1 MTEIV
6 VTSSALILALL
17 ALRRLFR
24 QKISR
29 RVQYALWALV
39 LVRLLVPVSLPAAEF
54 SLVRAAAPAIR
65 EVENTVLY
73 LQPVQE
79 DIWTADGFYQNYSTS
94 ASQHRAAL
102 GAASTGGTR
111 TITDEN
117 NITHQI
123 RYDRQIRAGD
133 LLRPVWY
140 AGMAVMACWLAV
152 TNLRFW
158 RRLRRSRIPLELEGH
173 RVYLVEEGLISPCL
187 FGLFRPAIY
196 LTPAA
201 LETEER
207 TRHVIAHESTHAR
220 HLDPL
225 WALLR
230 GVCLTVYWFNPLVWW
245 AAAASRADCELA
257 CDEGA
262 LRRLGEDARLA
273 YGQTLLGLIPVQR
286 AGGSPLLTA
295 TTMTADKKRLTERI
309 TRIAENRRTRWTALG
324 ALAVLAIVV
333 CAVTFTGG
341 GSKKT
346 RLTAGELAWFNEY
359 FFAGS
364 QQESAAQRFLNA
376 QYDSP
381 EQIDLSGLFYFDS
394 SLSGT
399 AVSEEEKEA
408 LRQEGVKDPSEAEE
422 LVKISAARMDEV
434 LRQYTGLGLEDM
446 EGVERVRS
454 LTCLPAYDACYFTRY
469 VYDQPIPGR
478 TMRAGDRQGDLVR
491 LYYTY
496 DESSFY
502 ETWYCVTL
510 EDRGDN
516 QYWFVSNQA
525 CREEIPAIPTVYP
538 DTPGPVTVIPL
549 DRAAPCR
556 APEAEPV
563 QRLEV
568 MHIITGGALQERRIA
583 ICSGTDGSDYLARY
597 DQDEMPSMAT
607 CFARIPDGANT
618 TLVPFYN
625 LFGCEEGVSIS
636 YRVQE
641 DNYGTTYTDYYAMD
655 GDGNLTPLLRA
666 RGRGQLIDLDGDGDY
681 ELASSDGWRYADLF
695 FQRGE
700 TVYYADL
707 SELLPKS
714 WPEAGYMEFG
724 RWDRNRRCLPLW
736 GGVVLPGHEDLST
749 GQATAFRDL
758 YFDGE
763 NLVVYKS
770 ERAPALD
777 LPAYVDEAASAIAQ
791 DRMAWFQK
799 NTGVTGGDGS
809 PVGEPAEWDAWRIT
823 QAKKVNSASFGD
835 LPEGLEVEVYDFAY
849 ELHTTTPEKVI
860 LAGGTYLDED
870 GWVGGFY
877 EEERY
882 LVFWRNPATGA
893 FQRLESE
900 IAPDRDPDPGSAFF
914 RAGLLWT
921 LVRGRAMELADLSA
935 EDLFDKLQDAP
946 MDVLEDLAS
955 YSAAE
960 RDAALE
966 KLMTHP
972 KIAAYLTE
980 MAGWDTSWFSDS
992 ALETW
997 ELLRKMPLG

>member
-54 SLVRAAAPAIR
+54 SVLSAAGPVLSELDGTA
-65 EVENTVLY
+65 LY
-73 LQPVQE
+73 LEPMQE
-79 DIWTADGFYQNYSTS
+79 RAGAVEGDSGRRVTASPYRYAAMGPPSEDNT
-94 ASQHRAAL
+94 RAY
-102 GAASTGGTR
+102 
-111 TITDEN
+111 TDDN
-117 NITHQI
+117 WVTHEI
-123 RYDRQIRAGD
+123 AYARQIDLAG

-158 RRLRRSRIPLELEGH
+158 RRLRRTRIPLELEGR

-187 FGLFRPAIY
+187 FGLLRPAIY

-510 EDRGDN
+510 EDQGDN

-556 APEAEPV
+556 APEADPV

-641 DNYGTTYTDYYAMD
+641 DN
-655 GDGNLTPLLRA
+655 
-666 RGRGQLIDLDGDGDY
+666 
-681 ELASSDGWRYADLF
+681 
-695 FQRGE
+695 
-700 TVYYADL
+700 
-707 SELLPKS
+707 
-714 WPEAGYMEFG
+714 
-724 RWDRNRRCLPLW
+724 
-736 GGVVLPGHEDLST
+736 
-749 GQATAFRDL
+749 
-758 YFDGE
+758 
-763 NLVVYKS
+763 
-770 ERAPALD
+770 
-777 LPAYVDEAASAIAQ
+777 
-791 DRMAWFQK
+791 
-799 NTGVTGGDGS
+799 
-809 PVGEPAEWDAWRIT
+809 
-823 QAKKVNSASFGD
+823 
-835 LPEGLEVEVYDFAY
+835 
-849 ELHTTTPEKVI
+849 
-860 LAGGTYLDED
+860 
-870 GWVGGFY
+870 
-877 EEERY
+877 
-882 LVFWRNPATGA
+882 
-893 FQRLESE
+893 
-900 IAPDRDPDPGSAFF
+900 
-914 RAGLLWT
+914 
-921 LVRGRAMELADLSA
+921 
-935 EDLFDKLQDAP
+935 
-946 MDVLEDLAS
+946 
-955 YSAAE
+955 
-960 RDAALE
+960 
-966 KLMTHP
+966 
-972 KIAAYLTE
+972 
-980 MAGWDTSWFSDS
+980 
-992 ALETW
+992 
-997 ELLRKMPLG
+997 

>member
-1 MTEIV
+1 
-6 VTSSALILALL
+6 
-17 ALRRLFR
+17 
-24 QKISR
+24 
-29 RVQYALWALV
+29 
-39 LVRLLVPVSLPAAEF
+39 
-54 SLVRAAAPAIR
+54 
-65 EVENTVLY
+65 
-73 LQPVQE
+73 
-79 DIWTADGFYQNYSTS
+79 
-94 ASQHRAAL
+94 
-102 GAASTGGTR
+102 
-111 TITDEN
+111 
-117 NITHQI
+117 
-123 RYDRQIRAGD
+123 
-133 LLRPVWY
+133 
-140 AGMAVMACWLAV
+140 
-152 TNLRFW
+152 
-158 RRLRRSRIPLELEGH
+158 
-173 RVYLVEEGLISPCL
+173 
-187 FGLFRPAIY
+187 
-196 LTPAA
+196 
-201 LETEER
+201 
-207 TRHVIAHESTHAR
+207 
-220 HLDPL
+220 
-225 WALLR
+225 
-230 GVCLTVYWFNPLVWW
+230 
-245 AAAASRADCELA
+245 
-257 CDEGA
+257 
-262 LRRLGEDARLA
+262 
-273 YGQTLLGLIPVQR
+273 
-286 AGGSPLLTA
+286 
-295 TTMTADKKRLTERI
+295 
-309 TRIAENRRTRWTALG
+309 
-324 ALAVLAIVV
+324 
-333 CAVTFTGG
+333 
-341 GSKKT
+341 
-346 RLTAGELAWFNEY
+346 
-359 FFAGS
+359 
-364 QQESAAQRFLNA
+364 
-376 QYDSP
+376 
-381 EQIDLSGLFYFDS
+381 
-394 SLSGT
+394 
-399 AVSEEEKEA
+399 
-408 LRQEGVKDPSEAEE
+408 
-422 LVKISAARMDEV
+422 
-434 LRQYTGLGLEDM
+434 
-446 EGVERVRS
+446 
-454 LTCLPAYDACYFTRY
+454 
-469 VYDQPIPGR
+469 
-478 TMRAGDRQGDLVR
+478 
-491 LYYTY
+491 
-496 DESSFY
+496 
-502 ETWYCVTL
+502 
-510 EDRGDN
+510 
-516 QYWFVSNQA
+516 
-525 CREEIPAIPTVYP
+525 
-538 DTPGPVTVIPL
+538 
-549 DRAAPCR
+549 
-556 APEAEPV
+556 
-563 QRLEV
+563 
-568 MHIITGGALQERRIA
+568 
-583 ICSGTDGSDYLARY
+583 
-597 DQDEMPSMAT
+597 MAT